1 MRDSRIASRVTF
13 RTTSGSPRIVHVS
26 VCGLVIGL
34 TLEAASLGAQ
44 TPLSAGF
51 TAGSAKLTDQRS
63 EQALSGVLQLQASPW
78 LSLSAVPSV
87 VHVSDIIKGSAVSS
101 YGIGDVPVSAA
112 VTHAF
117 PDPRAPTI
125 AAALTVVLP
134 TGNAA
139 CGLGNGATSEGL
151 DIGLGVSPN
160 PKLHLSTDAS
170 RSISHVSSQST
181 LSAPHAT
188 ALLLGG
194 GYDVA
199 PDWRADVSL
208 GIDLGQSDSTQALSR
223 VVGGGV
229 THRLGL
235 VALTLDGSVGLTA
248 GSPKWVLSLGLGSV
262 FAGTSPVGLSAP
274 LRRIKSGFTGGVNRQ
289 SGAGKIG
296 CR

>member
-1 MRDSRIASRVTF
+1 VRV
-13 RTTSGSPRIVHVS
+13 SL
-26 VCGLVIGL
+26 CGLVIGL
-34 TLEAASLGAQ
+34 TLGAVSLAAQ
-44 TPLSAGF
+44 TSLAAGV

-63 EQALSGVLQLQASPW
+63 EQALSAVLLLQASPW

-101 YGIGDVPVSAA
+101 NGIGDLPFSAA
-112 VTHAF
+112 ATHAF

-139 CGLGNGATSEGL
+139 CGLGSGATSEGL
-151 DIGLGVSPN
+151 DIGLGASPN
-160 PKLHLSTDAS
+160 PRLHLSADAS

-181 LSAPHAT
+181 LSAPRAT
-188 ALLLGG
+188 ALLLSG

-199 PDWRADVSL
+199 PAWRADVSL
-208 GIDLGQSDSTQALSR
+208 GIDVGQTDSTQRLSR

-229 THRLGL
+229 SHRLGGSM
-235 VALTLDGSVGLTA
+235 ALTLDGSVGLTP
-248 GSPKWVLSLGLGSV
+248 GSPKWVVSLGLGSV

>member
-1 MRDSRIASRVTF
+1 VRV
-13 RTTSGSPRIVHVS
+13 SL
-26 VCGLVIGL
+26 CGLVIGL
-34 TLEAASLGAQ
+34 TFGAVSLAAQ
-44 TPLSAGF
+44 TSLAAGV

-63 EQALSGVLQLQASPW
+63 EQALSGVLLLQASPW
-78 LSLSAVPSV
+78 LSLSAAPSV

-101 YGIGDVPVSAA
+101 NGIGDLPFSAA
-112 VTHAF
+112 ATHAF

-139 CGLGNGATSEGL
+139 CGLGSGATSEGL
-151 DIGLGVSPN
+151 DIGLGASPN
-160 PKLHLSTDAS
+160 PRLHLSADAS

-181 LSAPHAT
+181 LSAPRAT
-188 ALLLGG
+188 ALLLSG

-199 PDWRADVSL
+199 PAWRADVSL
-208 GIDLGQSDSTQALSR
+208 GIDVGQTDSTQRLSR

-229 THRLGL
+229 SHRLGGSM
-235 VALTLDGSVGLTA
+235 ALTLDGSVGLTP
-248 GSPKWVLSLGLGSV
+248 GSPKWVVSLGLGSV

>member
-1 MRDSRIASRVTF
+1 MR
-13 RTTSGSPRIVHVS
+13 VS
-26 VCGLVIGL
+26 LCGLVIGL
-34 TLEAASLGAQ
+34 TFGAVSLAAQ
-44 TPLSAGF
+44 TSLAAGV

-63 EQALSGVLQLQASPW
+63 EQALSGVLLLQASPW
-78 LSLSAVPSV
+78 LSLSAAPSV

-101 YGIGDVPVSAA
+101 NGIGDLPFSAA
-112 VTHAF
+112 ATHAF

-139 CGLGNGATSEGL
+139 CGLGSGATSEGL
-151 DIGLGVSPN
+151 DIGLGASPN
-160 PKLHLSTDAS
+160 PRLHLSADAS

-181 LSAPHAT
+181 LSAPRAT
-188 ALLLGG
+188 ALLLSG

-199 PDWRADVSL
+199 PAWRADVSL
-208 GIDLGQSDSTQALSR
+208 GIDVGQTDSTQRLSR

-229 THRLGL
+229 SHRLGGSM
-235 VALTLDGSVGLTA
+235 ALTLDGSVGLTP
-248 GSPKWVLSLGLGSV
+248 GSPKWVVSLGLGSV